1 MMSFVK
7 DVKVLPFLF
16 VYLIRNFKEVVD
28 ELYPAYFP
36 LQGLRLL
43 SYELLKRGRKGIP
56 YIDPIFLFKDVV
68 NCVMAV
74 VAGEIIHHEGFPF
87 FLIIVFL
94 GGFFSDPV
102 SIYFCAC
109 SSGISGLTWND
120 KSLYFGSLPQTFL
133 CLIPLI
139 FSTRDPVSI
148 DILECF
154 IYKCIIVFSP
164 GLERLIKILSPHEK
178 AGVRSMT

>member
-1 MMSFVK
+1 MYERAHHFGSSNFDGVGYFFIKCEIILTSYSSAMMSFVK

-56 YIDPIFLFKDVV
+56 YIDPTFLFKDVV

-87 FLIIVFL
+87 FLIIVFFGGGVFQILFQSISAHAPL
-94 GGFFSDPV
+94 GF
-102 SIYFCAC
+102 
-109 SSGISGLTWND
+109 
-120 KSLYFGSLPQTFL
+120 
-133 CLIPLI
+133 
-139 FSTRDPVSI
+139 RD
-148 DILECF
+148 
-154 IYKCIIVFSP
+154 
-164 GLERLIKILSPHEK
+164 
-178 AGVRSMT
+178 